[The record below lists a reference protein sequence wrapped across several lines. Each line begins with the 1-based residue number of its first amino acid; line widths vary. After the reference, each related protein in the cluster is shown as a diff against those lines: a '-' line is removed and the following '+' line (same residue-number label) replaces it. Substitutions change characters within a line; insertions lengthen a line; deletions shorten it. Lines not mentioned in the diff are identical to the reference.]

1 LQKDVVLFVPK
12 EVSQDFQK
20 SEAHD
25 RQTTPQILVAVVEPK
40 QVVFI
45 LRRTRKETDS
55 SQSFR
60 QKRRKTA
67 APSHF
72 II

>member
-1 LQKDVVLFVPK
+1 LQKDVVLFVPM
-12 EVSQDFQK
+12 EASQDFQK
-20 SEAHD
+20 FEARD
-25 RQTTPQILVAVVEPK
+25 RQTTPQILIAVVEPK
-40 QVVFI
+40 VVVI
-45 LRRTRKETDS
+45 LRRTRKEADG

-60 QKRRKTA
+60 QKRRKTT